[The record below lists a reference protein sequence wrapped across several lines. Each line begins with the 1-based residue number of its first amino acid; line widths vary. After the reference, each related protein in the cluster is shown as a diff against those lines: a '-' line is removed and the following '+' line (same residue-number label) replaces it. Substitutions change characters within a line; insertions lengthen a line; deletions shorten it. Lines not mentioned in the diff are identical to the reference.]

1 MRKLTPWIIAIVLG
15 TALAIVS
22 SLLVNMTADRDR
34 QERNMANVT
43 QENKDLTLKYDEF
56 KRLSGED
63 KEKLDSVLK
72 ANKKNPKLVTQATLI
87 KTKYSDSDKVP
98 AVIGAPIVLP
108 PTDSVHMLTPL
119 LSIPAGYD
127 SKCWSMIGE
136 IITTDTNAKFNIL
149 NRSANIDA
157 QLIKTRAKYFLG
169 FLWRTQ
175 KEEYNAYS
183 DCGVINF
190 TDIKIIK

>member
-1 MRKLTPWIIAIVLG
+1 MSKLIPWVISVVLIIGLIIVG
-15 TALAIVS
+15 

-34 QERNMANVT
+34 QETNMANIT
-43 QENKDLTLKYDEF
+43 QDNKDLTLKADEF

-63 KEKLDSVLK
+63 KETLDSVLK

-87 KTKYSDSDKVP
+87 KAKYSDSDKVP
-98 AVIGAPIVLP
+98 AVIGAPVVLP
-108 PTDSVHMLTPL
+108 QNDSIPTIKPL
-119 LSIPAGYD
+119 LSISADYD
-127 SKCWSMIGE
+127 SKCWSMKGE
-136 IITTDTNAKFNIL
+136 IITTDPNAKFNIL
-149 NRSANIDA
+149 NRYANIDA

>member
-1 MRKLTPWIIAIVLG
+1 MSKLIPWVISVILIIGLIIVG
-15 TALAIVS
+15 

-34 QERNMANVT
+34 QETNMANVT
-43 QENKDLTLKYDEF
+43 QDNKYLTLKADEF

-98 AVIGAPIVLP
+98 AIIGVPVIIPQN
-108 PTDSVHMLTPL
+108 DSIPVIKPL
-119 LSIPAGYD
+119 LSISAGYD
-127 SKCWSMIGE
+127 SKCWSMKGE
-136 IITTDTNAKFNIL
+136 IITTDPNAKFNIL
-149 NRSANIDA
+149 NRSANVDA

-175 KEEYNAYS
+175 KEEYSAYS

>member
-1 MRKLTPWIIAIVLG
+1 MNKLIPWIISVVLLIGLIVVG
-15 TALAIVS
+15 

-34 QERNMANVT
+34 QELNMANIT
-43 QENKDLTLKYDEF
+43 QDNKDLTLKADEF

-98 AVIGAPIVLP
+98 AVIESPVVLP
-108 PTDSVHMLTPL
+108 QNDSIPANKPL
-119 LSIPAGYD
+119 LSISAGFD
-127 SKCWSMIGE
+127 SKCWSMKGE
-136 IITTDTNAKFNIL
+136 IITTDPNAKFNIL

-175 KEEYNAYS
+175 KEAYEAFS